1 MKRILAFIICVLIL
15 CAVPFVASAEEN
27 VEGEVVTDELPEGE
41 NTPETETPTEGEN
54 SGDEDYEIGDVYE
67 GEVPGDETPEE
78 TPPVEDET
86 PEEIP
91 EDTPPEAEPP
101 IEVTPEDDT
110 TGDSITDDIKSEAE
124 VITAKIAKWLE
135 TNSLDITKLITYIAY
150 GLVLVDKLRKV
161 LKSMG
166 TINNNS
172 IAVSQKGDES
182 MQKAA
187 EALNNV
193 NASLGDFKVALTDLM
208 DKYEKTNEANA
219 KLEARLEAMDVH
231 LENSKRANVELSNE
245 VAELLVLANIPNSKK
260 DELYAR
266 HRAAVA
272 LIAEADKTEVTE
284 DEGNEV

>member
-54 SGDEDYEIGDVYE
+54 SGDEDYEIGDIFE
-67 GEVPGDETPEE
+67 GEVPGD
-78 TPPVEDET
+78 
-86 PEEIP
+86 EIP

-193 NASLGDFKVALTDLM
+193 NASLSDFKVALTDLM